1 MDASDVIRRKLQFT
15 QFVGYAMEQRVVQP
29 TTPFSTL
36 CTFYASTTIHRFP
49 TYESYN
55 NVTQGLKYF
64 VSSCTG

>member
-15 QFVGYAMEQRVVQP
+15 QFVGYAVEQRAVQP

-36 CTFYASTTIHRFP
+36 CTFNANTTIRRFP

-55 NVTQGLKYF
+55 NVAEGLKYF
-64 VSSCTG
+64 VSSCTR